1 MRVLSWTTLFSRS
14 TVCSLL
20 HTQVELTSNYGPV
33 VSRALLDESDDGT
46 EVVLDDDI
54 NGAVVQL
61 KYRDVNET
69 VELKTQASEK
79 GE

>member
-1 MRVLSWTTLFSRS
+1 VK
-14 TVCSLL
+14 
-20 HTQVELTSNYGPV
+20 LTSNYSPV

-46 EVVLDDDI
+46 EVVLDGDI
-54 NGAVVQL
+54 NGAVDQL